1 MFYFKTNMRITPVL
15 INLYQNKNKIQTEK
29 AVKVTPP
36 PNKLNVD
43 TVNFSA
49 RISERFSKEFLKA
62 ILQYGLPCPICNKHL
77 IPLEVLN
84 NPAVDILNIFEKH
97 LDDMTEINKAI
108 FLKISSLAPIHPQKN
123 MQDILKMLSAKAE
136 KKLIIEQNDVLN
148 SIHMLKGEVPLK
160 KVAELNNLIS
170 GTRDILLQRNTQKQ
184 KFKRKSAI
192 SLFDDFALTLS
203 DDNLR
208 VKVMK
213 TIRDIPTS
221 SNNQN
226 AFIVKYARR
235 SPEEI
240 GMKIYNKDFG
250 TLEHI
255 IPDSEG
261 GRIVIWECS
270 EDNGNRG
277 NKSII
282 QQLQENP
289 QMPDNLQ
296 KHANRLIEMY
306 YDEKVPPIIG
316 TQKNLLKE
324 YIFTIRNEY
333 AIASSK
339 LININ
344 IDDLGEIPAYMINRE
359 IKRISN
365 MKNTSYLREL
375 YKMLQEKK

>member
-1 MFYFKTNMRITPVL
+1 
-15 INLYQNKNKIQTEK
+15 
-29 AVKVTPP
+29 
-36 PNKLNVD
+36 
-43 TVNFSA
+43 
-49 RISERFSKEFLKA
+49 
-62 ILQYGLPCPICNKHL
+62 
-77 IPLEVLN
+77 
-84 NPAVDILNIFEKH
+84 
-97 LDDMTEINKAI
+97 
-108 FLKISSLAPIHPQKN
+108 